1 MGEKM
6 LCRNIQMI
14 KSSRLLSKT
23 CECGSPKRW
32 QSSRHKQWYQQV
44 TVVSKTSEKDQWSEG
59 ACAWPVQSDMAML
72 LNAEVFYSFT
82 QLLLRYVKPHTKYSG
97 D

>member
-1 MGEKM
+1 MAELQAQTM
-6 LCRNIQMI
+6 V
-14 KSSRLLSKT
+14 SASHSR
-23 CECGSPKRW
+23 
-32 QSSRHKQWYQQV
+32 
-44 TVVSKTSEKDQWSEG
+44 KTSEKDQWSEG

-72 LNAEVFYSFT
+72 LNAEVFYLFT